1 MFFVGHKI
9 LELCL
14 NIHSIYLDMYDHAN
28 RIILNVIFMNIQKP
42 ELPWHTLL
50 FSGGWTPEQFWVLQP
65 RSFFHCIVFW
75 LLKPSQ

>member
-42 ELPWHTLL
+42 ELP
-50 FSGGWTPEQFWVLQP
+50 
-65 RSFFHCIVFW
+65 
-75 LLKPSQ
+75 